1 MCSFDKILYYLTN
14 KETAFQMI
22 IQFLG
27 VLLKNDWLVEIA
39 YNLEH
44 VTLRINSHCMVK
56 LIIHLNKTE
65 MNSKL
70 SKVTFIFKIISK
82 VFFFLGFAILV

>member
-1 MCSFDKILYYLTN
+1 MSSFDKILYYLTN
-14 KETAFQMI
+14 KETAFQVI
-22 IQFLG
+22 ILG

-56 LIIHLNKTE
+56 YNNTPQQNRDGHQVSYL
-65 MNSKL
+65 KL
-70 SKVTFIFKIISK
+70 HSFSR
-82 VFFFLGFAILV
+82 